1 MKNVINILKY
11 LFKHVIYQLVMSA
24 ICKKQTDRGIKI
36 SLVANIDKKLLKI
49 SPLEKEK
56 PDRNSAR

>member
-1 MKNVINILKY
+1 
-11 LFKHVIYQLVMSA
+11 MSA